1 MHTVLQSLADICRE
15 QLSIAPGRTAQQG
28 SFIADAAPAA
38 HAGSSAPGC
47 GRHSPPASPSHTA
60 SLAPA
65 GARMAQQDSQQ
76 RGSQDRGSASKCR
89 LKAGTHSV
97 ARRTKRAAQLTRLKG
112 TLRRAKLPRAALSAP
127 LAGAAQDAAFTQSA
141 VTANTPASPEQDR
154 SAAAEQSSGRPE
166 SRLDQRGCVSEA
178 PEGPQRRMLQP
189 SGHLMSS
196 TSLSW
201 RTQLSEGSRGFTAES
216 FSVTSAAEHLLE
228 ESPPGTRMSSS
239 SDPPA
244 MMMKRVE
251 KRPAAR
257 ASPAGAMRQE
267 SSSSGRRLAMPG
279 LNAPK
284 LQVGGTESAHLFQES
299 SYMPVGMLRD
309 PSAER
314 RQDRQPKDRRPKHI
328 IREASSG
335 MALTAP
341 TDNRQHSSS
350 FQRSRDTQQH
360 VMVQCSP

>member
-1 MHTVLQSLADICRE
+1 
-15 QLSIAPGRTAQQG
+15 
-28 SFIADAAPAA
+28 
-38 HAGSSAPGC
+38 
-47 GRHSPPASPSHTA
+47 
-60 SLAPA
+60 
-65 GARMAQQDSQQ
+65 
-76 RGSQDRGSASKCR
+76 
-89 LKAGTHSV
+89 
-97 ARRTKRAAQLTRLKG
+97 
-112 TLRRAKLPRAALSAP
+112 
-127 LAGAAQDAAFTQSA
+127 
-141 VTANTPASPEQDR
+141 
-154 SAAAEQSSGRPE
+154 
-166 SRLDQRGCVSEA
+166 
-178 PEGPQRRMLQP
+178 MLQP

-228 ESPPGTRMSSS
+228 DSPPGTRMSSS

-279 LNAPK
+279 SNAPK
-284 LQVGGTESAHLFQES
+284 LRVGGTESARSLANQES
-299 SYMPVGMLRD
+299 SYMPAGKLRD

-314 RQDRQPKDRRPKHI
+314 RQDRQPKHI

-335 MALTAP
+335 IALTAP
-341 TDNRQHSSS
+341 TDNRQ
-350 FQRSRDTQQH
+350 
-360 VMVQCSP
+360 